1 MTFMGKIFFE
11 PKQKRLKDFFSGSIL
26 VFLPGYEDIL
36 AVREKAIKMQ
46 GCSTKP
52 AIFTLHS
59 QMGSQDQ
66 QRVFEPV
73 GRGYRKVVLLKLHYL
88 TRLTVLYDGL

>member
-1 MTFMGKIFFE
+1 M
-11 PKQKRLKDFFSGSIL
+11 
-26 VFLPGYEDIL
+26 FLPGYEDIL
-36 AVREKAIKMQ
+36 AVREKAIKVQ

-59 QMGSQDQ
+59 QMGSRDQ

-73 GRGYRKVVLLKLHYL
+73 GRGYRKVVRFKLHYL
-88 TRLTVLYDGL
+88 IGLLI

>member
-1 MTFMGKIFFE
+1 M
-11 PKQKRLKDFFSGSIL
+11 
-26 VFLPGYEDIL
+26 FLPGYEDIL
-36 AVREKAIKMQ
+36 AVRDKAIKMQ

-66 QRVFEPV
+66 QRVFDPV
-73 GRGYRKVVLLKLHYL
+73 GCGYRKLVRLSYCMTGLLI
-88 TRLTVLYDGL
+88 